1 MTAIPER
8 RGRIQTVCGVIDAT
22 DLGPTLMHEHLLC
35 DLTPPDVR
43 ARGIPDTEITLANC
57 WEIRRQWG
65 MQHPV
70 DLRLEDERLAE
81 AELAD
86 FRAAGGSGV
95 IELTCGAIKR
105 NPQGL
110 RRISQATG
118 VHVVMGCGYYTD
130 EFESP
135 ATRTQPTDRIAR
147 EIVDDLTRGTRDGG
161 VVSGIIGEIGC
172 SHPWTEF
179 ERRVLWAGAQAQR
192 ETGASLNVHPGRH
205 PDSPVAHVALV
216 NEAGGDA
223 TRTIVS
229 HVERT
234 IFELDGLLR
243 LADTGCV
250 IEFDLF
256 GIESSYFVFEPTV
269 DLPND
274 GIRLNMIRELI
285 RHGHRDQVVVSHDIC
300 TRTRLRRY
308 GGHGYTHILEHVVPL
323 MRIKDFS
330 EDDIQAILVDN
341 PRRCLAF
348 V

>member
-22 DLGPTLMHEHLLC
+22 ALGPTLMHEHLLC

-118 VHVVMGCGYYTD
+118 VHIQDHFFV
-130 EFESP
+130 
-135 ATRTQPTDRIAR
+135 
-147 EIVDDLTRGTRDGG
+147 
-161 VVSGIIGEIGC
+161 
-172 SHPWTEF
+172 
-179 ERRVLWAGAQAQR
+179 
-192 ETGASLNVHPGRH
+192 
-205 PDSPVAHVALV
+205 
-216 NEAGGDA
+216 
-223 TRTIVS
+223 
-229 HVERT
+229 
-234 IFELDGLLR
+234 
-243 LADTGCV
+243 V
-250 IEFDLF
+250 IECQRP
-256 GIESSYFVFEPTV
+256 VRV
-269 DLPND
+269 CLPRGRRQLHEAQLGTQTRNVPQN
-274 GIRLNMIRELI
+274 GRLNTLP
-285 RHGHRDQVVVSHDIC
+285 SPPY
-300 TRTRLRRY
+300 RT
-308 GGHGYTHILEHVVPL
+308 TE
-323 MRIKDFS
+323 
-330 EDDIQAILVDN
+330 
-341 PRRCLAF
+341 
-348 V
+348 